1 VLRALVAVLAVANLL
16 VLVWWLGWLDWAPGV
31 GRDREP
37 ERLGLQVNPNAIQLI
52 APGAASAA
60 LLQEGAPGQRAASPA
75 GSASAADSA
84 ASAPADAE
92 RATCLEAGPF
102 AVAEVAAAE
111 RGLRELQWPNLSWS
125 QVKSERGGA
134 FIVYQGKFADDAAL
148 ARRREE
154 LRRAQIPFDE
164 LRGSPD
170 LQPGL
175 TFGRFDN
182 RTAAD
187 SALEELRQRG
197 AKSSRVVTISPP
209 VTVTLLRIER
219 AEPALAARLTQ
230 LALPPAGSGFRP
242 CASPP

>member
-1 VLRALVAVLAVANLL
+1 VLRALVAALAVANLL
-16 VLVWWLGWLDWAPGV
+16 MLVWWLGWLDWAPGV

-37 ERLGLQVNPNAIQLI
+37 ERLGLQVNPNAIPLI
-52 APGAASAA
+52 APGAASAS
-60 LLQEGAPGQRAASPA
+60 LQDGVTGQRAAAPA
-75 GSASAADSA
+75 GSASAADAA

-92 RATCLEAGPF
+92 RAACLEAGPF

-134 FIVYQGKFADDAAL
+134 FIVYQGRFADDAAL

-182 RTAAD
+182 RAAAD

-197 AKSSRVVTISPP
+197 AKFTRVVTISPP
-209 VTVTLLRIER
+209 VAVTLLRVER

-230 LALPPAGSGFRP
+230 LALPPVGASFRP